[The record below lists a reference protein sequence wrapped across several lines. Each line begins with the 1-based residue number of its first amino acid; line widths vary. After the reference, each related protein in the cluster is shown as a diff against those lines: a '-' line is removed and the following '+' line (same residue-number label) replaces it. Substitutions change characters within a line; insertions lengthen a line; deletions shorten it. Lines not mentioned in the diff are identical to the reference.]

1 MKKRIVRASVAI
13 VVVAVAIPAAVLAAQ
28 GNHKAQ
34 TVSVTLSEFHIKGV
48 PAKLKPG
55 ATTFKL
61 KNAGKFPHNLTTIFA
76 PAGAGFK
83 SRTLP
88 AGTSQTVTA
97 NLKPGSYIVVCTVG
111 AGFHAS
117 QGMIAHFS
125 IGTFDFTT
133 GKWKA

>member
-1 MKKRIVRASVAI
+1 MNKKRLVGAGIATV
-13 VVVAVAIPAAVLAAQ
+13 AVLAALPAALPAAST
-28 GNHKAQ
+28 AQ
-34 TVSVTLSEFHIKGV
+34 TVTVTLSEFHIKGV

>member
-1 MKKRIVRASVAI
+1 MNKKRLVGAGIATV
-13 VVVAVAIPAAVLAAQ
+13 AVLAALPAALPAAST
-28 GNHKAQ
+28 AQ
-34 TVSVTLSEFHIKGV
+34 TVTVTLSEFHIKGV
-48 PAKLKPG
+48 PVKLKPG
-55 ATTFKL
+55 ATTFKV
-61 KNAGKFPHNLTTIFA
+61 KNTGKFPHNLTTIFA

>member
-1 MKKRIVRASVAI
+1 MSKKRLVGAGIASVALL
-13 VVVAVAIPAAVLAAQ
+13 AAALPAALPAAPS
-28 GNHKAQ
+28 AQ
-34 TVSVTLSEFHIKGV
+34 TVTVTLSEFHIKGV

-61 KNAGKFPHNLTTIFA
+61 KNAGKFPHNLTTILS

-83 SRTLP
+83 SKTLQA
-88 AGTSQTVTA
+88 AGAQTLTA
-97 NLKPGSYIVVCTVG
+97 NLKPGAYIVVCTVG
-111 AGFHAS
+111 FGFHAS
-117 QGMIAHFS
+117 QGMIARFT

>member
-1 MKKRIVRASVAI
+1 MNKKRLVRACIATA
-13 VVVAVAIPAAVLAAQ
+13 VVLAVLPAALPAARS
-28 GNHKAQ
+28 AQ
-34 TVSVTLSEFHIKGV
+34 TVTVTLSEFHIKGV

-55 ATTFKL
+55 ATTFKV
-61 KNAGKFPHNLTTIFA
+61 KNAGKFPHNITTIFA

-83 SRTLP
+83 SKMLQAGGTQTL
-88 AGTSQTVTA
+88 TA

-117 QGMIAHFS
+117 QGMIVHFS
-125 IGTFDFTT
+125 IGTFDFAT